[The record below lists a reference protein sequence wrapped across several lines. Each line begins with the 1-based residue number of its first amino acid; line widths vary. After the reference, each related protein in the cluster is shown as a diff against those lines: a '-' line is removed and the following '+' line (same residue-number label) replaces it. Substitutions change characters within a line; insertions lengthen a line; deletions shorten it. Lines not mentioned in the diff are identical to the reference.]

1 MAIEKQSKG
10 ALIALGIVVILG
22 SLWWGYRQW
31 QHHKLVTALHDPDPV
46 VRMAAVRS
54 AGKAAHADLLLEAL
68 KDEDPDIRF
77 VAVQSLRGV
86 GADNAKKIHMLLE
99 VLKGDDRPGV
109 RRGALDTLRH
119 VSPAA
124 RPFIYKALEDS
135 HPRVRASA
143 AIALALPDSMGD
155 PRRPLGEREAIT
167 PLLKRLLEDEDEE
180 VRSNAAVVLQE
191 LDWERGT

>member
-31 QHHKLVTALHDPDPV
+31 QYHKLATALHDPDPV
-46 VRMAAVRS
+46 VRMAAVRKADH
-54 AGKAAHADLLLEAL
+54 AGLLFGAL
-68 KDEDPDIRF
+68 RDEDPDIRF
-77 VAVQSLRGV
+77 VATQQLHGV
-86 GADNAKKIHMLLE
+86 GADNAKKVHMLLE
-99 VLKGDDRPGV
+99 VLKDDDRPGV

-119 VSPAA
+119 VSPGA
-124 RPFIYKALEDS
+124 RPFIYKALEDTD
-135 HPRVRASA
+135 PRVRASA
-143 AIALALPDSMGD
+143 AIALALPDPMGD